1 MYMYQLLEAGE
12 CLISMYIRIFFFTL
26 GIKRQVVDMLLS
38 YNPLW
43 LRIGLEVGKFSHF
56 EIVISIGQLC
66 LYMFTQILAL
76 YFSDNIWRNS
86 SHSF

>member
-1 MYMYQLLEAGE
+1 MFDFNVYKN
-12 CLISMYIRIFFFTL
+12 FFFTL

-66 LYMFTQILAL
+66 LYMFTRILAL